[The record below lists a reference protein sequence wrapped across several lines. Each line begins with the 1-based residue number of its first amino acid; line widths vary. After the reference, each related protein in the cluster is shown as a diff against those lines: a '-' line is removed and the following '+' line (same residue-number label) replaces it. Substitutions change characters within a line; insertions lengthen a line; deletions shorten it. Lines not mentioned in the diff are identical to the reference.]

1 MINEYIF
8 DVYNEY
14 IDHLV
19 ILVGIYL
26 VLSMLFYY
34 HTLGDD
40 SIWHIYF
47 SLVRRVGSIKTTL
60 PIYIYRYKVG
70 PF

>member
-1 MINEYIF
+1 MEHGKVVIQGCEMIRVQLCVYFRCNEYIF
-8 DVYNEY
+8 DVYNQY

-19 ILVGIYL
+19 VLVGIYL

-40 SIWHIYF
+40 SI
-47 SLVRRVGSIKTTL
+47 
-60 PIYIYRYKVG
+60 
-70 PF
+70 